1 MSLIS
6 KLNTS
11 RSVVLDMIEKRGY
24 STEKYREYSINE
36 IEKMYNTHLSS
47 KSILGPLD
55 MTMKNENSTL
65 YVKYILNMKIR
76 ITNIINLINDLTD
89 NDNLLINNDTLILLT
104 NDKIVNSTLDELL
117 ESIYQKNNI
126 FIQIFHIDSVM
137 IDITKHVFVPEH
149 ILINQ
154 EEKEELFN
162 KYNLTS
168 YTQLPIIAKDDPV
181 CKYHG
186 GKRDDIFKIIN
197 NSETSGIYISYRLV
211 Q

>member
-1 MSLIS
+1 MSLIN

-11 RSVVLDMIEKRGY
+11 RSVILDMLEKRGY
-24 STEKYREYSINE
+24 STEKYREFTINE
-36 IEKMYNTHLSS
+36 IEKMYNLHLSS
-47 KSILGPLD
+47 KTILGPLD
-55 MTMKNENSTL
+55 MTIKNETSTL
-65 YVKYILNMKIR
+65 YIKYILNMKIR
-76 ITNIINLINDLTD
+76 ITNIVNLINDLT
-89 NDNLLINNDTLILLT
+89 DNLLINNDTLILLT

-126 FIQIFHIDSVM
+126 FIQIFNIDSVM
-137 IDITKHVFVPEH
+137 IDITKHIFVPKHE
-149 ILINQ
+149 LIDQ

-168 YTQLPIIAKDDPV
+168 YTQLPLITKDDPV

-186 GKRDDIFKIIN
+186 GKRNDIFKIIN